1 MYLHNVILSV
11 CLHHSLWSTTLGN
24 FYSSQ
29 KCNRTAFTL
38 TIIRSLLERLLPD
51 FFLSLMD
58 HTWLTIQLS
67 ISLAKMMTFDA
78 EYPTKDWLKS
88 SQNARP
94 IDIIREKTND
104 WLKFCSYKLMYYHKE
119 VHVNQDL
126 NLYLQNPF
134 IHVCQNGG

>member
-1 MYLHNVILSV
+1 
-11 CLHHSLWSTTLGN
+11 
-24 FYSSQ
+24 
-29 KCNRTAFTL
+29 
-38 TIIRSLLERLLPD
+38 
-51 FFLSLMD
+51 MD
-58 HTWLTIQLS
+58 HTWLAIQLS

-119 VHVNQDL
+119 EHVNQDL